1 MPMAAFA
8 TQSASTLSSRLNA
21 GRSLGID
28 RAGRSIGVVPPIA
41 MSARPRS
48 SRADGAVSALSS
60 PQGATLAVF
69 AGRARPGSRLPALSA
84 PSRRRRSIVPSS
96 TADGAAAAPTP
107 DDSSSSN
114 APPSAPSPGGLV
126 AGFVR
131 GLRGR
136 MAADANFP
144 FKLGAEV
151 CLDEIMT
158 VLVNIGVRGNPMEW
172 ALGAQ
177 LQVLCQMLTAA
188 VNDIILVYCLAPVAG
203 EAAAD
208 AAKKASDEPEIA
220 HVFQEGDFTLAQ
232 RIGCYLAKGRFYA
245 LVGAVSC
252 TFSMA
257 LALLLSG
264 QLSQFTPEYLFRA
277 LMTGA
282 LHMGISANTR
292 YQIVN
297 GIERVLYGILPQGA
311 ARGASVATRLA
322 NNLLG
327 ARLWIVMTKI
337 TGLA

>member
-1 MPMAAFA
+1 MAAVIC
-8 TQSASTLSSRLNA
+8 SAPALAPRLDAARARAVRARVASPLTARGGVAARAVALSCNVENA
-21 GRSLGID
+21 GR
-28 RAGRSIGVVPPIA
+28 RPPH
-41 MSARPRS
+41 ARPAS
-48 SRADGAVSALSS
+48 
-60 PQGATLAVF
+60 F
-69 AGRARPGSRLPALSA
+69 PAA
-84 PSRRRRSIVPSS
+84 PRRRGAALTPRS
-96 TADGAAAAPTP
+96 TGDAAAASP
-107 DDSSSSN
+107 SSDEGGTSASPF
-114 APPSAPSPGGLV
+114 PPLPPPAGLI

-151 CLDEIMT
+151 TLDEFMT
-158 VLVNIGVRGNPMEW
+158 VLVNVGVRGNPAGW
-172 ALGAQ
+172 LLGDK

-188 VNDIILVYCLAPVAG
+188 VNDIILVYCLAPVKDDGAS
-203 EAAAD
+203 ASAS
-208 AAKKASDEPEIA
+208 AKKSDAPEIA
-220 HVFQEGDFTLAQ
+220 HIFQEGDFSLAQ

-252 TFSMA
+252 TFSMFLT
-257 LALLLSG
+257 LALSG
-264 QLSQFTPEYLFRA
+264 QMAKVTPEYLFRA

-297 GIERVLYGILPQGA
+297 GIERVLFSILPENVA
-311 ARGASVATRLA
+311 KLASVATRLS

-327 ARLWIVMTKI
+327 ARLWIVMTTI